1 MDAFEKQGAAGAV
14 GAAGVTDQ
22 AGHENRPRT
31 PRGRSDTSPVS
42 TGDGLGGGGSS
53 VGGGSRGSGSGQ
65 RVTEPKPIE
74 IPPKLYRIGEV
85 VEHSG
90 VSRQTVHN
98 YTTMGLLIE
107 IRRTEG
113 GHRLYG
119 ESVFERLN
127 GIMALKARHKSLA
140 YIREYFSKHAKLDAG

>member
-1 MDAFEKQGAAGAV
+1 MEKHDSINAV
-14 GAAGVTDQ
+14 DQ
-22 AGHENRPRT
+22 ASEDSPLEAPSGRGGVSSIRVAAQGNVSSGHGEVET
-31 PRGRSDTSPVS
+31 AGIGQEFS
-42 TGDGLGGGGSS
+42 T
-53 VGGGSRGSGSGQ
+53 
-65 RVTEPKPIE
+65 PKPIG

-107 IRRTEG
+107 ARRSAG
-113 GHRLYG
+113 GHRLYA

-127 GIMALKARHKSLA
+127 GIMALKAQNKSLA
-140 YIREYFSKHAKLDAG
+140 YIREYYAKSDAG